1 MRRLRI
7 IRHPSDH
14 TLWTATVSDG
24 RRHGWRLIPLL
35 DARGPGEIYARLVRP
50 GDLSGWKAWAITV
63 DVIVKVDELLK
74 LLANLQ

>member
-14 TLWTATVSDG
+14 AIWTAIISDG
-24 RRHGWRLIPLL
+24 RRRGWRLIPLF
-35 DARGPGEIYARLVRP
+35 DARRPEEIYARLARP
-50 GDLSGWKAWAITV
+50 GDLAGWKAWAIIV

-74 LLANLQ
+74 LLAHLQ